1 MLLKIIV
8 LKPEPV
14 AESADEEKV
23 EKEEE
28 EEAIDITGADW
39 WLAAFKDFVVDE
51 DN

>member
-28 EEAIDITGADW
+28 DEAIDITGADW
-39 WLAAFKDFVVDE
+39 WLAAFENFVVNE
-51 DN
+51 ES